1 MFDIPQ
7 DEMVLTHEQI
17 DSVMQRLDIYI
28 SLRHKASQN
37 IYTVS
42 IKGFERS
49 VGRCL
54 VDIYFFLCVYL
65 WNNS

>member
-49 VGRCL
+49 VGK
-54 VDIYFFLCVYL
+54 FFISEILL
-65 WNNS
+65 LIIFN

>member
-17 DSVMQRLDIYI
+17 DNVMQRLDIYI

-49 VGRCL
+49 VGKL
-54 VDIYFFLCVYL
+54 IF
-65 WNNS
+65 N

>member
-49 VGRCL
+49 VGEYWL
-54 VDIYFFLCVYL
+54 L
-65 WNNS
+65 NA

>member
-1 MFDIPQ
+1 MFYFQGSLPLLLMFDIPQ

-49 VGRCL
+49 VGEC
-54 VDIYFFLCVYL
+54 
-65 WNNS
+65 